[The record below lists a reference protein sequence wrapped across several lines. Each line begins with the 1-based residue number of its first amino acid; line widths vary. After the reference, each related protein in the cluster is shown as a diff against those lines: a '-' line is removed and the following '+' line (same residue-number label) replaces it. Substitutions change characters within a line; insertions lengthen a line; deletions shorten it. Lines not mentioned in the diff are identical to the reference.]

1 MPQPESQSDLF
12 LPDYAVRVSPRAK
25 RLQLRVKACGQVEVV
40 VPKGM
45 ALRHVP
51 GFVAEHAGWL
61 RQTLSKTLGR
71 VAPHTNNTPIL
82 PETITLAAIGG
93 EWQVGY
99 QQGRRAR
106 VIDHPAAPSAQLQV
120 FGDNEA
126 QQRIALQ
133 RWLSQLAKECLIP
146 WLAEVSSEISLPFAG
161 ATVRAQKSRWG
172 SCSSRKQIN
181 LNRAL
186 MFVSAEAV
194 RYLLIHELCHTL
206 HMNHSARYWA
216 LVARFDPDHRRHEA
230 ELRHAMATMPRW
242 ALPD

>member
-1 MPQPESQSDLF
+1 MSQSDLF

-61 RQTLSKTLGR
+61 RQTLTKTLGR
-71 VAPHTNNTPIL
+71 VTAHASSALIL

-93 EWQVGY
+93 EWQVSY
-99 QQGRRAR
+99 QPGHRAR
-106 VIDHPAAPSAQLQV
+106 VIDHAAAPSAQLQV

-126 QQRIALQ
+126 QQRTALQ

-146 WLAEVSSEISLPFAG
+146 WLEEVSKEVDLPFAG

-186 MFVSAEAV
+186 MFVSPGAV
-194 RYLLIHELCHTL
+194 RYLLIHELCHTV

-216 LVARFDPDHRRHEA
+216 LVARLEPHHRHHEA
-230 ELRHAMATMPRW
+230 ELRRAMAAMPRW